1 MMHHQGM
8 RFSGRSVVVTGGG
21 AGIGRAIA
29 LRFGAEGALVV
40 VADLDATSAE
50 RTAGEIPGARAVGV
64 DVTDRASV
72 LAALSDLPVDIL
84 VNNAGGATDASLEEM
99 PEEVWDRDV
108 DLCLKGTFLC
118 TQAVL
123 PAMLRR
129 GGGAIVNVAS
139 VNGVQYFG
147 NEAYSAAKAGVL
159 SLTRSVAVRYGPAGV
174 RCNAVAPGTIRT
186 GSWNEREERSPGV
199 LDRLAGWY
207 PLRRVGTPDDV
218 AAAVLFLASEEAAWI
233 SGATLP
239 VDGGLLAGNQRMTD
253 DITGG

>member
-1 MMHHQGM
+1 M
-8 RFSGRSVVVTGGG
+8 RFSGRVVVVTGAG
-21 AGIGRAIA
+21 AGIGQAIA
-29 LRFGAEGALVV
+29 LRFGAEGAQVV
-40 VADLDATSAE
+40 VADLDAASAE
-50 RTAGEIPGARAVGV
+50 RTARDIPGARAVAV

-72 LAALSDLPVDIL
+72 RAALADTPVDVL
-84 VNNAGGATDASLEEM
+84 VNNAGGATDASFEELSD
-99 PEEVWDRDV
+99 EFWDRDV

-123 PAMLRR
+123 PTMLRR

-139 VNGVQYFG
+139 VNGIVHVG

-159 SLTRSVAVRYGPAGV
+159 SLTRSVAVRYGPAGI

-186 GSWNEREERSPGV
+186 GSWDERERRSPGV
-199 LDRLAGWY
+199 LDRVAGWY
-207 PLRRVGTPDDV
+207 PLRRVGAPDDV
-218 AAAVLFLASEEAAWI
+218 AAAVLFLASDEAAWI

-253 DITGG
+253 DIMGD

>member
-1 MMHHQGM
+1 M
-8 RFSGRSVVVTGGG
+8 VVTGGG

-29 LRFGAEGALVV
+29 LRFGAEGARVV
-40 VADLDATSAE
+40 VADVDAASAG
-50 RTAGEIPGARAVGV
+50 RTAGEVPGALPVAV
-64 DVTDRASV
+64 DVTDRESV
-72 LAALSDLPVDIL
+72 RAALADLSVDVL
-84 VNNAGGATDASLEEM
+84 VNNAGGATDAAFETL
-99 PEEVWDRDV
+99 PEDAWDRDV
-108 DLCLKGTFLC
+108 NLCLKGTFLC

-139 VNGVQYFG
+139 VNGITHLG

-159 SLTRSVAVRYGPAGV
+159 SLTRSVAARYGPAGI

-186 GSWNEREERSPGV
+186 NAWDERERHSPGV
-199 LDRLAGWY
+199 LDRVAGWY

-218 AAAVLFLASEEAAWI
+218 AAAVLFLASDEAAWI

-239 VDGGLLAGNQRMTD
+239 VDGGLLAGNQWMTD
-253 DITGG
+253 DIMGG